1 MSDPRTYVVGL
12 PVVITV
18 HDDGTVVYEIDR
30 SEAGQGV
37 SEYGEMPLYDE
48 EGNEIVISEAQLAAD
63 YERVNADTDAYY
75 AALAAKA
82 EKDPS

>member
-37 SEYGEMPLYDE
+37 SEYGEMPLYDD
-48 EGNEIVISEAQLAAD
+48 EGHEIVISDEQLDAD
-63 YERVNADTDAYY
+63 RSIVDADTDAYY

-82 EKDPS
+82 DPT